1 LILPHAW
8 NDVSGPVA
16 TVRRRTHGP
25 EVGDYRLYDVDRG
38 RMLADV
44 HGDEATRT
52 LKTGAPEWARHLQ
65 KKLN

>member
-1 LILPHAW
+1 MMFPDCRH
-8 NDVSGPVA
+8 DVGP
-16 TVRRRTHGP
+16 THGP

-44 HGDEATRT
+44 YGDEATQT
-52 LKTGAPEWARHLQ
+52 LKTGAPEWVRHLQ